1 MTYGKILSLEDGTEC
16 FVIVSSVITPIN
28 NTIEIIKDQIFV
40 ISIVFFVL
48 AVAISLYA
56 SQRIAKPI
64 SLTTKAAKE
73 LAKKNYDVE
82 FDSKGYLEV
91 QELNDTLNF
100 AKKELAANERL
111 QRELI
116 ANISHDLRTPLTM
129 ITGYGEVMRD
139 LPGENTAENIQI
151 IIDEATRLSSLVND
165 LLDLSKLQSGTME
178 LQKSVFCITDSFKTI
193 FARYAKLKEQ
203 DGYNIYLDK
212 CKERVFVKADELK
225 ISQVIYN
232 LVNNA
237 INYAGEDKT
246 VVVTQQVIGEKVRIN
261 VTDHGEGI
269 PADKLEYIW
278 DRYYKVDKE
287 HKRSVIGTGLG
298 LSIVKSILNAHNA
311 RCGVTSTLGK
321 GSTFWFELDTVKV
334 VEIKEDGIRRC
345 GKTVL
350 LGQIKDVLL
359 QRNIPAQNI
368 IQANFESMR
377 FRNTRT
383 AETLY
388 DYIAEKAEGCTGKI
402 YILLDEIQEVE
413 RWQIAI
419 NSLRV
424 DFDCDIYLTGSNSK
438 LLSGELATYLSG
450 RYIQIQIFP
459 FSLAEAKQQCIE
471 NGTYTSDEKLFAD
484 YLKYGGFPQR
494 FFLPDDHSITTY
506 LDDLYEAIIV
516 RDIMLR
522 HNIREQTAL
531 RNVLAF
537 LLDNIGNPFSARNI
551 SGRMVSEGIKT
562 TTATVLNYV
571 DYFKEAFILL
581 NASRYDIKGKA
592 LLSSTEKYYAVD
604 LGLRNVIKK
613 SEKLDSNKL
622 YENIVYLEMRS
633 RGYEVQVGKL
643 DDTEID
649 FICYRGD
656 EKLYIQVAY
665 LITPADE
672 EQEFGNL
679 ERLHDNYPKYVI
691 SGDLMNLSRNGIIHR
706 NIIDFLLNP

>member
-1 MTYGKILSLEDGTEC
+1 MKRSKFKKLSWADVKNREMPLHFTLLCYFLLFGLIILVVLWIFQSFFLESFYTSTKKNAAEKSAKIIAESLENNQNPLATIENVASYNSLCVQVYDTSTAFFQKRYECNYASPSVSLNIEAHKVYSYYSCASDNNGSCLEIKGENEREDGLFEDYEKNTATNDTASKFNWKRKASGTAKIMTYGKILSLEDGTEC

-237 INYAGEDKT
+237 INYAGDDKT
-246 VVVTQQVIGEKVRIN
+246 VVVTQQIIGDKVRIN

-311 RCGVTSTLGK
+311 RCGVSSTLGK
-321 GSTFWFELDTVKV
+321 GSTFWFELDAVKV
-334 VEIKEDGIRRC
+334 VEIKEDI
-345 GKTVL
+345 
-350 LGQIKDVLL
+350 
-359 QRNIPAQNI
+359 
-368 IQANFESMR
+368 
-377 FRNTRT
+377 
-383 AETLY
+383 
-388 DYIAEKAEGCTGKI
+388 
-402 YILLDEIQEVE
+402 
-413 RWQIAI
+413 
-419 NSLRV
+419 
-424 DFDCDIYLTGSNSK
+424 
-438 LLSGELATYLSG
+438 
-450 RYIQIQIFP
+450 
-459 FSLAEAKQQCIE
+459 
-471 NGTYTSDEKLFAD
+471 SD
-484 YLKYGGFPQR
+484 
-494 FFLPDDHSITTY
+494 
-506 LDDLYEAIIV
+506 
-516 RDIMLR
+516 
-522 HNIREQTAL
+522 
-531 RNVLAF
+531 
-537 LLDNIGNPFSARNI
+537 DN
-551 SGRMVSEGIKT
+551 
-562 TTATVLNYV
+562 
-571 DYFKEAFILL
+571 
-581 NASRYDIKGKA
+581 
-592 LLSSTEKYYAVD
+592 
-604 LGLRNVIKK
+604 
-613 SEKLDSNKL
+613 
-622 YENIVYLEMRS
+622 
-633 RGYEVQVGKL
+633 
-643 DDTEID
+643 
-649 FICYRGD
+649 
-656 EKLYIQVAY
+656 
-665 LITPADE
+665 
-672 EQEFGNL
+672 
-679 ERLHDNYPKYVI
+679 
-691 SGDLMNLSRNGIIHR
+691 
-706 NIIDFLLNP
+706 

>member
-1 MTYGKILSLEDGTEC
+1 MLCFFLYSILQVGSCACRNRLCNRQRLDTLWNIRLHGADLLQIIGHVLQGLFDVGRVQRKNT
-16 FVIVSSVITPIN
+16 VALQTKSRITGMVDLVAVLHHALVEQCRILDLPPDIRVDHQLTGSEN
-28 NTIEIIKDQIFV
+28 GIHIGV
-40 ISIVFFVL
+40 HFFRIGYAEQHIAVCIVL
-48 AVAISLYA
+48 AVGQAQIRCIGILLLHQ
-56 SQRIAKPI
+56 SQPA
-64 SLTTKAAKE
+64 E
-73 LAKKNYDVE
+73 MEVE
-82 FDSKGYLEV
+82 
-91 QELNDTLNF
+91 
-100 AKKELAANERL
+100 
-111 QRELI
+111 QRVCTMV
-116 ANISHDLRTPLTM
+116 LR
-129 ITGYGEVMRD
+129 
-139 LPGENTAENIQI
+139 
-151 IIDEATRLSSLVND
+151 
-165 LLDLSKLQSGTME
+165 
-178 LQKSVFCITDSFKTI
+178 KS
-193 FARYAKLKEQ
+193 
-203 DGYNIYLDK
+203 YLDK
-212 CKERVFVKADELK
+212 IIPFIDQDLIKV
-225 ISQVIYN
+225 
-232 LVNNA
+232 LV
-237 INYAGEDKT
+237 
-246 VVVTQQVIGEKVRIN
+246 
-261 VTDHGEGI
+261 
-269 PADKLEYIW
+269 
-278 DRYYKVDKE
+278 
-287 HKRSVIGTGLG
+287 
-298 LSIVKSILNAHNA
+298 
-311 RCGVTSTLGK
+311 
-321 GSTFWFELDTVKV
+321 
-334 VEIKEDGIRRC
+334 GIRRC

-450 RYIQIQIFP
+450 RYIQIQVFP

-633 RGYEVQVGKL
+633 RGYEVQFGKL

-672 EQEFGNL
+672 EREFGNL